1 MIVLIIASIIG
12 GIAGAKVVSKLP
24 VKKVQ
29 LVIATALALT
39 AILMALR
46 QSGMLDILC
55 EGNTALGLSGVPLI
69 ASAIGLFFCG
79 VGQSMG
85 VGFYAPCM
93 AIVYFAGMDP
103 LVSFPIMMA
112 SCAAVMP
119 MSSITYIK
127 SGKYDKL
134 MSILIMISGVF
145 GVATAAYLVKSMEK
159 DLLVWIIVG
168 VVIIAS
174 ITVFKQALTKENTT
188 DMA

>member
-1 MIVLIIASIIG
+1 
-12 GIAGAKVVSKLP
+12 
-24 VKKVQ
+24 
-29 LVIATALALT
+29 
-39 AILMALR
+39 MALR
-46 QSGMLDILC
+46 QSGMLDILG
-55 EGNTALGLSGVPLI
+55 EGNTALGLSGIPLI

-174 ITVFKQALTKENTT
+174 ITVFKQALTKENTS

>member
-1 MIVLIIASIIG
+1 
-12 GIAGAKVVSKLP
+12 
-24 VKKVQ
+24 
-29 LVIATALALT
+29 
-39 AILMALR
+39 
-46 QSGMLDILC
+46 
-55 EGNTALGLSGVPLI
+55 
-69 ASAIGLFFCG
+69 
-79 VGQSMG
+79 
-85 VGFYAPCM
+85 
-93 AIVYFAGMDP
+93 
-103 LVSFPIMMA
+103 MMA

-174 ITVFKQALTKENTT
+174 ITVFKQALTKENTS